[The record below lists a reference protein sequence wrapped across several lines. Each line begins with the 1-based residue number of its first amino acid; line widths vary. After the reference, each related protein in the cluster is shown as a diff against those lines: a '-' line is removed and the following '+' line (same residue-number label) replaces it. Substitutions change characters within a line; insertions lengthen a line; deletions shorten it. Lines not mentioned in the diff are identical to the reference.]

1 MVGANLWPPE
11 STGLGSAWKTP
22 LLDLFDRKVAISR
35 ALTGAL
41 GLAMGRQEQE
51 LLEMCARGDVIS
63 IMRCFG
69 FSWFV
74 AVHTCNVRTVWCPHL
89 DRGATPLPHPPL
101 SPPPMISTNLS

>member
-69 FSWFV
+69 FSWFGV
-74 AVHTCNVRTVWCPHL
+74 GV
-89 DRGATPLPHPPL
+89 G
-101 SPPPMISTNLS
+101 PPMISTHLFWCRKASKEITTSVERGETGRSDAL